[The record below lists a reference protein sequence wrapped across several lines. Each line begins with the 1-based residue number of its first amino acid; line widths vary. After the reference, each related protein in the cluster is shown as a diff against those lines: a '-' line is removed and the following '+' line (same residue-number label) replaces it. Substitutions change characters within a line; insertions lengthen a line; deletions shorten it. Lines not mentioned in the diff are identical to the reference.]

1 VCLGRPCGGYV
12 PGMSDT
18 GPDDAP
24 DTAVHPQQP
33 AEGDREEVDRALARD
48 AAETPGDEPG
58 GDTDADVN

>member
-1 VCLGRPCGGYV
+1 
-12 PGMSDT
+12 MSDT